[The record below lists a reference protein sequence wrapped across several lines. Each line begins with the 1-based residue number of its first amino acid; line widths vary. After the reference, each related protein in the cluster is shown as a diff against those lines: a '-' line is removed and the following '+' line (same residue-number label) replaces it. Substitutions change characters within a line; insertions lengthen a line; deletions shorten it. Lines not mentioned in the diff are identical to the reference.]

1 MACIITSKARSE
13 CIITSKA
20 RSECIITSKARSECK
35 LILIRIDLKLI
46 YSLY

>member
-1 MACIITSKARSE
+1 MA